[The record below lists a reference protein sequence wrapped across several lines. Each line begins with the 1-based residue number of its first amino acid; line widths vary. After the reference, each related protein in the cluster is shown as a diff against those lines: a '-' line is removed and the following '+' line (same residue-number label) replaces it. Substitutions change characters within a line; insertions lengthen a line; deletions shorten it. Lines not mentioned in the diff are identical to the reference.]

1 MVFDYME
8 TFYNTRRRH
17 GAVGYRSPAQFEK
30 QTDWLC
36 SQGEG
41 CSGGAAKAS
50 NNSPEFFSPPGKQLS
65 TKTSNSTP

>member
-30 QTDWLC
+30 QTDWLLLARRGLFWWRG
-36 SQGEG
+36 QGLE
-41 CSGGAAKAS
+41 
-50 NNSPEFFSPPGKQLS
+50 QL
-65 TKTSNSTP
+65 PRVF